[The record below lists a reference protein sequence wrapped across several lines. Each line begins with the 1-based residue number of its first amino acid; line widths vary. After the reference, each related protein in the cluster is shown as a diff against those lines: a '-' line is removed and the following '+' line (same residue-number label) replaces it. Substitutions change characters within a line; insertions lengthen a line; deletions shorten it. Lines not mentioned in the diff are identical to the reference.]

1 VAEGDTSLGFA
12 TDLKAAEWMIREVG
26 VAGVSGSSFFREPEH
41 LFISFHY
48 SKKEETF
55 RAPGERLTRMKK

>member
-1 VAEGDTSLGFA
+1 MAEGDTSLGFA

-26 VAGVSGSSFFREPEH
+26 VAGGSGSSFFREPEH

-48 SKKEETF
+48 SKK
-55 RAPGERLTRMKK
+55 